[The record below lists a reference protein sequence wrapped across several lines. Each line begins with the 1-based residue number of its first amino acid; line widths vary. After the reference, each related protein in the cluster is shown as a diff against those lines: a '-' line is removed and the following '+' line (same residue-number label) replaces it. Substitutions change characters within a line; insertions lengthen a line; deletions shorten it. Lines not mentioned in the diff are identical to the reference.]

1 MIALRFNPIDQRL
14 DIVLNICRLIVRNL
28 TLEEQQNLI
37 NKYASVL
44 NEQVSEFDA
53 IFVMNLFIPLRQNV
67 DFIINLN
74 LLQNLHNLAFN
85 NNYLNIRL
93 ITHKFIA
100 VILNKINDNDELFL
114 RILSYF
120 KEKINNNLNLNV
132 NTEIM
137 KAAVS
142 LQVWLTKAIITKGS
156 CDVEIFLNEVRK
168 NFCYF

>member
-37 NKYASVL
+37 NKYASIL
-44 NEQVSEFDA
+44 SEQISEFDA

-67 DFIINLN
+67 NFIINLN

-85 NNYLNIRL
+85 NNLNIRL

-100 VILNKINDNDELFL
+100 VILNKVNDNDESFL
-114 RILSYF
+114 HILSYF

-156 CDVEIFLNEVRK
+156 CDVEIFLNEVCK
-168 NFCYF
+168 NF

>member
-14 DIVLNICRLIVRNL
+14 DIVLNICRLIIRNL

-37 NKYASVL
+37 NKYSSVL
-44 NEQVSEFDA
+44 SEQVSEFDA

-74 LLQNLHNLAFN
+74 LLQNLYNLAFN

-100 VILNKINDNDELFL
+100 VILNKVNDNDESFL
-114 RILSYF
+114 CILSYF

-142 LQVWLTKAIITKGS
+142 LQIWLTKAIITKGS
-156 CDVEIFLNEVRK
+156 CNVEIFLNEVRK
-168 NFCYF
+168 NF

>member
-1 MIALRFNPIDQRL
+1 
-14 DIVLNICRLIVRNL
+14 
-28 TLEEQQNLI
+28 
-37 NKYASVL
+37 
-44 NEQVSEFDA
+44 
-53 IFVMNLFIPLRQNV
+53 MNLFIPLRQNV
-67 DFIINLN
+67 DFTINLN

-100 VILNKINDNDELFL
+100 VILNKINDNDESFL

-142 LQVWLTKAIITKGS
+142 LQIWLTKAIITKGS
-156 CDVEIFLNEVRK
+156 CDVEIFLNEVCT
-168 NFCYF
+168 NF